1 MDGSRRSRAPLA
13 RHAALESFSYKRKSM
28 VMMMTSVR
36 SGQEL
41 MHEFWTLADTARTE
55 TEYLADAKLQQL
67 ANASLPTLQRI
78 FVQYRYFT
86 IFYITD
92 LALLVARLPFGRLR
106 SLLADFLN
114 DELGNGDNQ
123 GAHERL
129 YDDFLLSIGLRSDQ
143 LELSP
148 NRSNLTLLNDLQN
161 RVKTSPLA
169 YAVGL
174 RGMGGE
180 CLCQVY
186 LSAMHSHFKCNTE
199 IRSRQSGLAWK
210 FWDIHTGEVDIAHRE
225 KLKAA
230 IHTFVTEEPAH
241 LADLVQG
248 YKDAKH
254 IFDSFWDN
262 IYAENLASP
271 NGSRRSL
278 SASSSEGIA

>member
-1 MDGSRRSRAPLA
+1 M
-13 RHAALESFSYKRKSM
+13 K
-28 VMMMTSVR
+28 TSVP

-41 MHEFWTLADTARTE
+41 MREFWMLADTARTE
-55 TEYLADAKLQQL
+55 TEYRADTKLRQLADAP
-67 ANASLPTLQRI
+67 LPTLQRI

-129 YDDFLLSIGLRSDQ
+129 YDDFLLSIGVRADQ
-143 LELSP
+143 LDESP
-148 NRSNLTLLNDLQN
+148 NKSNLMLLRDLQK
-161 RVKTSPLA
+161 RVETSPLA

-186 LSAMHSHFKCNTE
+186 LSAMHSHFKSNTE
-199 IRSRQSGLAWK
+199 IRSRHARLAWK

-230 IHTFVTEEPAH
+230 IQTFVTEEPEH
-241 LADLVQG
+241 LPDLVHG
-248 YKDAKH
+248 YKDAKR
-254 IFDSFWDN
+254 IFDTFWDN
-262 IYAENLASP
+262 IYADNLAHS
-271 NGSRRSL
+271 SADRRVVSINR
-278 SASSSEGIA
+278 SEGIT